1 MQLYSDGASNVLKK
15 LRKFLPIFQG
25 IKDEKII
32 KIQNIMEGLDGKRAS
47 LMDLKIGKS
56 TVTVKCQKLNKQKS
70 RLEKD
75 LATISH

>member
-32 KIQNIMEGLDGKRAS
+32 KI
-47 LMDLKIGKS
+47 
-56 TVTVKCQKLNKQKS
+56 
-70 RLEKD
+70 
-75 LATISH
+75 